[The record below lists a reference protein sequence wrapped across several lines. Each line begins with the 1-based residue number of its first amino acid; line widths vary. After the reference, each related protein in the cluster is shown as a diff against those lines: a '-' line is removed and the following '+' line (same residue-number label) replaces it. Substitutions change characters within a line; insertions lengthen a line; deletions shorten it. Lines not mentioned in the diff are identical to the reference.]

1 MICTNFFVCVL
12 LLFFLRVTY
21 YGLCVGQ
28 KYASYGARFEG
39 RIVQKL
45 IQADGGKGDFEEVVS
60 PMLGIWDT
68 LLKGNVSMQQN
79 MFAIMNGVRSV

>member
-1 MICTNFFVCVL
+1 VYDSIHMSNT
-12 LLFFLRVTY
+12 LFFTSPYVN
-21 YGLCVGQ
+21 CVCQ

-45 IQADGGKGDFEEVVS
+45 IQADGGKGVFEEVVS

-68 LLKGNVSMQQN
+68 LLKGNVSSKGL
-79 MFAIMNGVRSV
+79 FALLKGVRSV